1 MAFQAVS
8 LNRIIWEEIQLGGLM
23 NKLLVTPT
31 FRELAGEEQ
40 GKEENGRAWMEFFK
54 PRVQYV
60 SKRGQSTVLNSAK
73 RS

>member
-1 MAFQAVS
+1 
-8 LNRIIWEEIQLGGLM
+8 M